1 MRYIYT
7 KPKEERPYF
16 FPHIKRIV
24 QIHQLGIKLNAFLN
38 YVRYTCSKGKYKKYL
53 AKGRSL

>member
-38 YVRYTCSKGKYKKYL
+38 MSATPV
-53 AKGRSL
+53 AKANIGII